1 MIQDAG
7 CRMHVETLIRIMK
20 KRFVFLF
27 VIIFS
32 AGSAAL
38 GQTVSVRGKLF
49 DKESGRAIS
58 NGAITINP
66 GNRSTITDMNGEY
79 LLNCSPGIKQ
89 LSTQILGY
97 RQLTIEFSAKSDTVI
112 NLYVQVLPFELDEVT
127 VTGEQVKNVRI
138 TQHGN
143 LVVTPAA
150 MHETPKLF
158 SEPDLLKSLQ
168 LMPGVITGKEGSSD
182 IYVRGGSAGQNI
194 ILSNGCYFFLPGHF
208 LGMIS
213 PIDLDF
219 LENSELFKDYFPA
232 ELGGGASSVISL
244 RFKEP
249 ETDTLHAQL
258 RLGMLSSGITA
269 EKQVPELNLN
279 IAAGLK
285 HSNYWLYYP
294 FLNRIL
300 SEDVVKYL
308 PHSAYKFFDG
318 FLKVSH
324 SSEKLGTIN
333 YLFFGNY
340 DKGKQ
345 ENETSGLT
353 GDTILFNLDRLSN
366 DWKSQI
372 HALEWEPPVK
382 NKLKWKFDLN
392 YNRLSIRRE
401 AFHQTE
407 KRVSAIL
414 FDVIQTAYAF
424 SPTVNILGY
433 SATVS
438 GNSDKFSWSAGLSG
452 RLRNFSPNITV
463 NHVSWQKD
471 VEHSF
476 GEGVKVAEPAAFF
489 SSTYHISRK
498 LQLDAGLR
506 VSGAFLKDAHFIIP
520 EPRVRL
526 SYNPG
531 GAVSPHITYVRL
543 SQFDHSVEGT
553 NAGLRSML
561 WIPVSKEF
569 KPEVTDVISAGF
581 QGQIKEHYVWSID
594 AYYKKIDGMLDY
606 KSGAS
611 FVYDTTFA
619 EILDVIEGWAYGLE
633 TGIIKTTG
641 KLTGTMSYTY
651 SRSKQEWSGPQG
663 LIWIPANSDRPH
675 NFNLAMRYHLNDAT
689 SFGLNWVYASGLPA
703 TIYMHETSYGKYY
716 NTKNNIRYFDYHRM
730 DISLRQRIIKRKY
743 SMFIDLDLF
752 NVYNHNNTFYFKEV
766 FDWYNNVSYFKSISL
781 FPIMPTLTVTIRY

>member
-249 ETDTLHAQL
+249 ET
-258 RLGMLSSGITA
+258 GC
-269 EKQVPELNLN
+269 
-279 IAAGLK
+279 
-285 HSNYWLYYP
+285 
-294 FLNRIL
+294 RIL
-300 SEDVVKYL
+300 RDKL
-308 PHSAYKFFDG
+308 
-318 FLKVSH
+318 FL
-324 SSEKLGTIN
+324 
-333 YLFFGNY
+333 
-340 DKGKQ
+340 
-345 ENETSGLT
+345 
-353 GDTILFNLDRLSN
+353 
-366 DWKSQI
+366 
-372 HALEWEPPVK
+372 
-382 NKLKWKFDLN
+382 
-392 YNRLSIRRE
+392 
-401 AFHQTE
+401 
-407 KRVSAIL
+407 
-414 FDVIQTAYAF
+414 
-424 SPTVNILGY
+424 
-433 SATVS
+433 
-438 GNSDKFSWSAGLSG
+438 
-452 RLRNFSPNITV
+452 
-463 NHVSWQKD
+463 
-471 VEHSF
+471 
-476 GEGVKVAEPAAFF
+476 
-489 SSTYHISRK
+489 
-498 LQLDAGLR
+498 
-506 VSGAFLKDAHFIIP
+506 
-520 EPRVRL
+520 
-526 SYNPG
+526 
-531 GAVSPHITYVRL
+531 
-543 SQFDHSVEGT
+543 
-553 NAGLRSML
+553 
-561 WIPVSKEF
+561 
-569 KPEVTDVISAGF
+569 
-581 QGQIKEHYVWSID
+581 
-594 AYYKKIDGMLDY
+594 
-606 KSGAS
+606 
-611 FVYDTTFA
+611 
-619 EILDVIEGWAYGLE
+619 
-633 TGIIKTTG
+633 
-641 KLTGTMSYTY
+641 
-651 SRSKQEWSGPQG
+651 
-663 LIWIPANSDRPH
+663 
-675 NFNLAMRYHLNDAT
+675 
-689 SFGLNWVYASGLPA
+689 
-703 TIYMHETSYGKYY
+703 
-716 NTKNNIRYFDYHRM
+716 
-730 DISLRQRIIKRKY
+730 
-743 SMFIDLDLF
+743 
-752 NVYNHNNTFYFKEV
+752 
-766 FDWYNNVSYFKSISL
+766 
-781 FPIMPTLTVTIRY
+781 